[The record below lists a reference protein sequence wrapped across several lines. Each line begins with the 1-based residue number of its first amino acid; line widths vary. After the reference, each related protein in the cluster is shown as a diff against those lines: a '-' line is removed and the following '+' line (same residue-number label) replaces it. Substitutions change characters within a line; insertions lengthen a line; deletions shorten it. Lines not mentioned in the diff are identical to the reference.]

1 MKIKE
6 IKELHQKKIE
16 ELKIML
22 EKIAKEIVNFRMEK
36 QSGKLKNV
44 SLLNKKKREV
54 ARIKTII
61 KEKEINL

>member
-1 MKIKE
+1 MKVKE
-6 IKELHQKKIE
+6 IKELHQKKKE